1 VIKIK
6 NLGISWES
14 DSEALLQAVRL
25 NQGSKIGDS
34 EVIRRMNEINYSECA
49 TIYLFLGSEL
59 IVTTSLNINEA
70 LLNEALAL
78 DNQVN
83 IDSLVETALREYIQ
97 RRKRLKVL
105 DLFGTIEYDESY
117 NYKQQRHQA

>member
-1 VIKIK
+1 
-6 NLGISWES
+6 
-14 DSEALLQAVRL
+14 
-25 NQGSKIGDS
+25 
-34 EVIRRMNEINYSECA
+34 M
-49 TIYLFLGSEL
+49 
-59 IVTTSLNINEA
+59 TTSLNINEA
-70 LLNEALAL
+70 LLKEALAL

-105 DLFGTIEYDESY
+105 DLFGTIEYDADY

>member
-1 VIKIK
+1 
-6 NLGISWES
+6 
-14 DSEALLQAVRL
+14 
-25 NQGSKIGDS
+25 
-34 EVIRRMNEINYSECA
+34 M
-49 TIYLFLGSEL
+49 
-59 IVTTSLNINEA
+59 TTPFNINEA
-70 LLNEALAL
+70 LLKEALKL

-117 NYKQQRHQA
+117 NYNSNVIKHEHYCLYS